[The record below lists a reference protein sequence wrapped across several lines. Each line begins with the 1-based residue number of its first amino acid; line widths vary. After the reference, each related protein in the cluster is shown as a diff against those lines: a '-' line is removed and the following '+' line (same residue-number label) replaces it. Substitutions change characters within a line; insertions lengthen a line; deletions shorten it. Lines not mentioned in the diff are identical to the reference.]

1 MTAARPHPE
10 PQTASHPVNESP
22 RLDPKVT
29 LQELLGTLGFDVTVE
44 ERPLEDQI
52 LLDIQTE
59 DPGRLIGR
67 SGQTLGELQYLLNK
81 LVFKHDARIPKIVL
95 DVCGYRQQAREQ
107 LIRRAKET
115 AEKVRRWGD
124 VLELEPMN
132 GYDRWV
138 VHQALKDD
146 PDIETSSVEVEGSD
160 KKVILIRPRRR

>member
-1 MTAARPHPE
+1 MPPE
-10 PQTASHPVNESP
+10 TEPP

-29 LQELLGTLGFDVTVE
+29 LQELLATLGFEITVE
-44 ERPLEDQI
+44 ERPMDDQI
-52 LLDIQTE
+52 LLDIQTD

-67 SGQTLGELQYLLNK
+67 SGQTLSELQFLLNK
-81 LVFKHDARIPKIVL
+81 LVFHHDARIPKIVL

-107 LIRRAKET
+107 LVRRALET

-160 KKVILIRPRRR
+160 KKVILVRPRRR